1 MHFKVAACGRL
12 LQAQAGMHI
21 SFKLDEQ
28 ANHSAGALLKNC
40 GKKWLVPRIFSFG
53 WKLWRIFQRDFHTSR
68 MILGL
73 GRSAIFLRIDFTQEY
88 FSLYCGA
95 VIRLRII

>member
-1 MHFKVAACGRL
+1 MLVPCQPAYFIIIMIIVVHVQWCRASDYQTWFILPQLLLQVHFKVAACGRL

-40 GKKWLVPRIFSFG
+40 
-53 WKLWRIFQRDFHTSR
+53 
-68 MILGL
+68 
-73 GRSAIFLRIDFTQEY
+73 RS
-88 FSLYCGA
+88 
-95 VIRLRII
+95 